1 MNKITAPPA
10 QVERLRSLDSLRG
23 IAAIGVAFFFHYSH
37 FNTPYFTAHPEAQPW
52 FNAFRWFY
60 QYGWNL
66 VDFFFVLSGF
76 IFMHVYLKK
85 ISENRIS
92 ERTFFILRFSRLYPL
107 HIATL
112 LLVAAV
118 QYFRLLSGRGYFDC
132 QYNDLYHFMLNIFF
146 LQAGLFND
154 SFSFNGPSWSL
165 SCEVFAY
172 LIFFYTLRRTKRPAA
187 IFVLYM
193 FTGISIL
200 QMKLNYP
207 IFNAQV
213 ARMLMAFFA
222 GCLLFYL
229 NGYAGKLS
237 SRSKRIILSAVV
249 LYSILVAA
257 LVMKGGYTAV
267 FGHWER
273 VMPLVVYPLFILL
286 LLNVKLIGTFFS
298 LRPFTF
304 LGDLSYSIYLF
315 HFPVQLLMYTFLPM
329 AGVNLDYTKGSSLLI
344 YASTTISLAAVS
356 HYLFEKP
363 VQRIIRERFITGP

>member
-1 MNKITAPPA
+1 MNKIIAPPA
-10 QVERLRSLDSLRG
+10 SAVRLRSLDSLRG

-37 FNTPYFTAHPEAQPW
+37 FNMPYFTSHPEAQPW
-52 FNAFRWFY
+52 FGAFRWFY
-60 QYGWNL
+60 QCGWNL

-85 ISENRIS
+85 IAENRIS
-92 ERTFFILRFSRLYPL
+92 EKTFFILRLSRLYPL

-132 QYNDLYHFMLNIFF
+132 QYNDLYHFLLNIFF

-165 SCEVFAY
+165 SCEVAAY
-172 LIFFYTLRRTKRPAA
+172 LIFFYTLRRAKRPAA
-187 IFVLYM
+187 LFVLYM
-193 FTGISIL
+193 FIGISIL
-200 QMKLNYP
+200 QMQLTYP
-207 IFNAQV
+207 LFNAQV
-213 ARMLMAFFA
+213 GRMLMAFFA

-229 NGYAGKLS
+229 NGYIMKLS
-237 SRSKRIILSAVV
+237 SRSRRIILAAVI

-273 VMPLVVYPLFILL
+273 VMPLMIYPLFILL
-286 LLNVKLIGTFFS
+286 LLNVTLLGKLFS

-304 LGDLSYSIYLF
+304 LGDLSYSIYLW

-329 AGVNLDYTKGSSLLI
+329 AGVALDYTKGSSLLA
-344 YASTTISLAAVS
+344 YAAITTSIAAAS

-363 VQRIIRERFITGP
+363 VQRIIRERYITGP